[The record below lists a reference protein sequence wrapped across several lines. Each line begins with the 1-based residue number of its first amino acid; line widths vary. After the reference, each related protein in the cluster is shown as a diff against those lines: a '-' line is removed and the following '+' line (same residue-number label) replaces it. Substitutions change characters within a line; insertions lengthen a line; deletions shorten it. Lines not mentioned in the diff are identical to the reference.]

1 MPPEMPKP
9 PPIPSPP
16 SMPAAPAIPSPPS
29 LPAMPKFP
37 SPPPMPGMPSKPA
50 PPASIMKAAGAAR
63 AAKTDKNGNDP
74 AVSIRFHLKVDQL
87 AIGWWNSFEGLG
99 METAVMQLEEGG
111 NNAFVHQLPTR
122 LKYTNI
128 KLSRPINE
136 DSHKVATWFMDIAK
150 VVKRG
155 HNASIKAVD
164 GAGKTI
170 AEWHLVDVVPVRWTG
185 PTFNVETPKMAME
198 TLEMA
203 FHGFLAGAAKGA

>member
-1 MPPEMPKP
+1 MPDLPGAPAMPAM
-9 PPIPSPP
+9 PSVPFTP
-16 SMPAAPAIPSPPS
+16 PAAPATPGIPSAGGS
-29 LPAMPKFP
+29 
-37 SPPPMPGMPSKPA
+37 
-50 PPASIMKAAGAAR
+50 AAGSLSASGAAK
-63 AAKTDKNGNDP
+63 ASGAATSAKTDKNGNDP

-122 LKYTNI
+122 LKYSNI

-164 GAGKTI
+164 GSNKTI

-185 PTFNVETPKMAME
+185 PTFNVESPKMAME

-203 FHGFLAGAAKGA
+203 FHGFLSGAARGA

>member
-1 MPPEMPKP
+1 MPDVPGAPPMPAM
-9 PPIPSPP
+9 P
-16 SMPAAPAIPSPPS
+16 SMPFKP
-29 LPAMPKFP
+29 
-37 SPPPMPGMPSKPA
+37 PA
-50 PPASIMKAAGAAR
+50 PPATPGLPSLGGSAAGNLSVGAAAKAGKAAT

-122 LKYTNI
+122 LKYSNI

-164 GAGKTI
+164 GLNKTI

-185 PTFNVETPKMAME
+185 PTFNVESPKMAME

-203 FHGFLAGAAKGA
+203 FHGFLSGAAKGA

>member
-1 MPPEMPKP
+1 MSDLPGAPAMPTMPSVPFKP
-9 PPIPSPP
+9 
-16 SMPAAPAIPSPPS
+16 PAAPATPGIPSAGGS
-29 LPAMPKFP
+29 
-37 SPPPMPGMPSKPA
+37 
-50 PPASIMKAAGAAR
+50 AAGSLSAR
-63 AAKTDKNGNDP
+63 GAAKASGAATSAKTEKNGNDP

-122 LKYTNI
+122 LKYSNI

-164 GAGKTI
+164 GSNKTI

-203 FHGFLAGAAKGA
+203 FHGFLSGAARGA